1 MEDVH
6 GVDVSWLHH
15 STRGKRTTADSLF
28 SVSRSANMF
37 LADSVGSPD
46 HHHRQHAPSSPGLA
60 KDARPRTSSHG
71 GLPPPGTHNERKSPE
86 SAVPA
91 VQQPSAPSPA
101 PSTPTAAPP
110 IPTPAQKIPTKR
122 PALLGRASTDKPQ
135 QPGSVTPPESRAS
148 LRKNSWISSISSK
161 FSSQNSPAQTTQVQ
175 AQGSSAN
182 TSAADGVPATANGAL
197 NGIQTA
203 ANHSQTTYEPY
214 IPQQPKGSFISNA
227 LRRLSS
233 GSQVGGSLGKAI
245 PNGGVCPRKV
255 MNVDPNRTRCL
266 LPELNQSKLRRV
278 AFCVDVEIA
287 GGPRYKDD
295 ADTEERQQK
304 RKDKKLKERGEGEA
318 LKNPESVAEDKDKEG
333 VVNIFDSQE
342 VVGTEQAPDPEG
354 TVVNDEKSE
363 PSKKK
368 ERKKRSEAERK
379 ERKEKKRRKAEE
391 NGSIPLELTRDD
403 DEVSADGASEGC
415 TQAAPKHQDRPT
427 TDPLRIYRRCCQL
440 RETPILKRISDQL
453 SNPAA
458 TALSAP
464 GVVACLDLT
473 GSRLQ
478 LADVVTLSDWLAIVP
493 VKKLFLDDAD
503 LNDEKTRLIL
513 AGLLAAKVP
522 EAGKRRK
529 SASGEA
535 RNGSE
540 NVEERCGVVKKLV
553 LKNNPKITVEGWRHI
568 ALFIYMCKSLLA
580 LDVSM
585 IPFPSS
591 PPQPAPQVPNG
602 SPSATSD
609 RKAAS
614 KDIAEV
620 VSKAI
625 SERLGGSKLEE
636 LLLSEC
642 SLSSSSIRKIVDGA
656 IISGVQR
663 LGLAGNNVDG
673 EGLEHILHYIKSGV
687 CQGLDLGGNT
697 LRDSIS
703 RLTECFTKDCPLWA
717 LSVADCDLTPESLR
731 ILLPALGNLPNFIFL
746 DLSHNRDLFS
756 NSLSLSLLRRYMP
769 LFTKLKRIHLTD
781 VSLSQA
787 DVIGIAEVIPECPVI
802 AHVDIQGN
810 PKISALA
817 VATTEEEQEEAAAVY
832 ASLTLAAKV
841 SQTIVF
847 LGVDVPG
854 PESNE
859 VVKALAKQVIAYCLR
874 NMQNIEGVPELQ
886 NASRDAALPDV
897 LQHLVG
903 HADDTSTTSADDD
916 AAPDDDYIVGGTG
929 VAKALSYCLRQKESD
944 LRRTSIPASGTATPR
959 SSQATVS
966 EESHRARIMSKN
978 LLENA
983 RNIRQRLQ
991 MALTREAI
999 AGNEIPYRK
1008 FSGMF
1013 CNYVLNLTIIGRLI
1027 FLDQTLQGMIKRFED
1042 EYPETRI
1049 RPSDATSTTSSI
1061 PSSSPPLSTV
1071 PTLSTATHNVFHDS
1085 DEDEPKALRSRHNSD
1100 VNLASRAQT
1109 LEEGRLHRL
1118 GHRLRTEFINPSRP
1132 SSSHTEQA
1140 DISGSMNDL
1149 GLPPHVMALRHH
1161 LMTYSGEQLRAMT
1174 EGAGWEKAFND
1185 IVENAEELKRMEKEN
1200 PEEFAKFRDTQI
1212 AALKNASPSGD
1223 FSGRWNSIGKDNES
1237 AIED

>member
-15 STRGKRTTADSLF
+15 SSTR
-28 SVSRSANMF
+28 
-37 LADSVGSPD
+37 D
-46 HHHRQHAPSSPGLA
+46 HHHRQYAPSSPGLP
-60 KDARPRTSSHG
+60 KDAKPRTSSHG
-71 GLPPPGTHNERKSPE
+71 GLPPNGTHNERKTPE
-86 SAVPA
+86 SATSA
-91 VQQPSAPSPA
+91 VQELPAPSAA
-101 PSTPTAAPP
+101 PSTPTAAPAT
-110 IPTPAQKIPTKR
+110 PTPAQKIPTKR
-122 PALLGRASTDKPQ
+122 PTLLGRSGSEKQ
-135 QPGSVTPPESRAS
+135 QPGSVTPPETKTS

-182 TSAADGVPATANGAL
+182 TTAAEGVAATANGAL
-197 NGIQTA
+197 NGIHA
-203 ANHSQTTYEPY
+203 AASQTHSAYEPY
-214 IPQQPKGSFISNA
+214 VPQQPKGSFISNA

-233 GSQVGGSLGKAI
+233 GSQVGGSLGKAV

-255 MNVDPNRTRCL
+255 MNVDPNRTRCQV
-266 LPELNQSKLRRV
+266 PELNQSKLRRV

-287 GGPRYKDD
+287 GGPRYKDE
-295 ADTEERQQK
+295 ADNEERKQK
-304 RKDKKLKERGEGEA
+304 RKDKKIKERGEGEA
-318 LKNPESVAEDKDKEG
+318 LKHPETAAEEKDKERD
-333 VVNIFDSQE
+333 VDAVLLQE
-342 VVGTEQAPDPEG
+342 VTGAEQAPHPEG
-354 TVVNDEKSE
+354 TGTTNEKSE
-363 PSKKK
+363 PSRKK
-368 ERKKRSEAERK
+368 EKKKRSEAERK

-391 NGSIPLELTRDD
+391 NGSVPLEISRDD
-403 DEVSADGASEGC
+403 DEVSADGASEGSSKPS
-415 TQAAPKHQDRPT
+415 PKHQDRPT

-453 SNPAA
+453 SNPST
-458 TALSAP
+458 TALSAL
-464 GVVACLDLT
+464 GTVTCLDLT

-478 LADVVTLSDWLAIVP
+478 LADVVTLSDWLAVVP
-493 VKKLFLDDAD
+493 VEKLFLDDAD
-503 LNDEKTRLIL
+503 LNDEKIRVIL

-529 SASGEA
+529 STSEEA
-535 RNGSE
+535 KNGSE
-540 NVEERCGVVKKLV
+540 NIEERSGVVKKLL
-553 LKNNPKITVEGWRHI
+553 LKNNPKITAEGWRHI
-568 ALFIYMCKSLLA
+568 ALFIYMCKSLMA

-585 IPFPSS
+585 IPFPASS
-591 PPQPAPQVPNG
+591 PQPVHQVSNG
-602 SPSATSD
+602 TVGASAE
-609 RKAAS
+609 KKVAS
-614 KDIAEV
+614 KDVAEV
-620 VSKAI
+620 LSKAI

-642 SLSSSSIRKIVDGA
+642 GLSSSSIRRIVDGA
-656 IISGVQR
+656 IVSGVQR
-663 LGLAGNNVDG
+663 LGLAGNDID
-673 EGLEHILHYIKSGV
+673 EQGLEHIIHYIKSGV

-703 RLTECFTKDCPLWA
+703 RLTECFTKDCSLWA

-731 ILLPALGNLPNFIFL
+731 ILFPALGKLPNFIFL

-756 NSLSLSLLRRYMP
+756 NSLSLCLLRKYMP
-769 LFTKLKRIHLTD
+769 QFKKLKRIHLTD

-787 DVIGIAEVIPECPVI
+787 DVVGIAEVIPECPVI

-817 VATTEEEQEEAAAVY
+817 AASTEEEQEEAAAVY

-854 PESNE
+854 PASNE

-886 NASRDAALPDV
+886 NASRDAVLPDV

-903 HADDTSTTSADDD
+903 HADDISAAPADDD

-944 LRRTSIPASGTATPR
+944 LRRTSLLASGTATPK

-983 RNIRQRLQ
+983 RNIRQRLHV
-991 MALTREAI
+991 ALAREAK
-999 AGNEIPYRK
+999 AGNDIPYRRS
-1008 FSGMF
+1008 SGTLL
-1013 CNYVLNLTIIGRLI
+1013 YVPNLIVPGRLI

-1049 RPSDATSTTSSI
+1049 QSSDAVSTTSSI

-1071 PTLSTATHNVFHDS
+1071 PRLSTSATDNADNVVQDS

-1118 GHRLRTEFINPSRP
+1118 GHRIRTEFINPSRP

-1140 DISGSMNDL
+1140 NLSGSMNDF
-1149 GLPPHVMALRHH
+1149 GLPPHVMALRNQFAS
-1161 LMTYSGEQLRAMT
+1161 YSGEQIREMT

-1185 IVENAEELKRMEKEN
+1185 IVENAEELKRMEKEC

-1212 AALKNASPSGD
+1212 AALKNASPDVD
-1223 FSGRWNSIGKDNES
+1223 FSDRWTAIGKES
-1237 AIED
+1237 ENAIED

>member
-1 MEDVH
+1 M
-6 GVDVSWLHH
+6 
-15 STRGKRTTADSLF
+15 TADPLF
-28 SVSRSANMF
+28 LVSRIPNTF
-37 LADSVGSPD
+37 VADSVRSSD
-46 HHHRQHAPSSPGLA
+46 HHHRQYAPSSPGLP

-71 GLPPPGTHNERKSPE
+71 GLPPNGTHIERKSPE
-86 SAVPA
+86 SAASA

-101 PSTPTAAPP
+101 PSTPTPAPLT
-110 IPTPAQKIPTKR
+110 PTPAQKIPTKR
-122 PALLGRASTDKPQ
+122 PTLLGRAGSEKT
-135 QPGSVTPPESRAS
+135 QPGSVTPPEFKAS

-182 TSAADGVPATANGAL
+182 TNAAEGVAATANGAL
-197 NGIQTA
+197 NGIHAAATQTHTA
-203 ANHSQTTYEPY
+203 YEPY
-214 IPQQPKGSFISNA
+214 VPQQPKGSFISNA

-233 GSQVGGSLGKAI
+233 GSQVGGSLGKAV

-266 LPELNQSKLRRV
+266 VPELNQSKLRRV

-287 GGPRYKDD
+287 GGPRYKDE
-295 ADTEERQQK
+295 ADGEELKQK

-318 LKNPESVAEDKDKEG
+318 LKHPESAAEEKDTGGDFDAVASREAA
-333 VVNIFDSQE
+333 
-342 VVGTEQAPDPEG
+342 GTEQASNPEG
-354 TVVNDEKSE
+354 TVAVDEKTE

-368 ERKKRSEAERK
+368 EKKKRSEAERK

-391 NGSIPLELTRDD
+391 NGSVPLEITREDA
-403 DEVSADGASEGC
+403 EVSADGASEGS
-415 TQAAPKHQDRPT
+415 TKPLPKHQDRPT

-453 SNPAA
+453 SNPTT
-458 TALSAP
+458 TALSAL
-464 GVVACLDLT
+464 GTVTSLDLT

-478 LADVVTLSDWLAIVP
+478 LADVVTLSDWLAVVP

-503 LNDEKTRLIL
+503 LNDEKLRVIL

-529 SASGEA
+529 STSVEA
-535 RNGSE
+535 KIGSE
-540 NVEERCGVVKKLV
+540 NVEERSGVIKKLV
-553 LKNNPKITVEGWRHI
+553 LKNNPKITAEGWKHI
-568 ALFIYMCKSLLA
+568 ALFIYMCKSLMA

-591 PPQPAPQVPNG
+591 PPQAAPQVSNG
-602 SPSATSD
+602 SLGASID
-609 RKAAS
+609 RKVAS
-614 KDIAEV
+614 KDISDAM
-620 VSKAI
+620 SKAI

-642 SLSSSSIRKIVDGA
+642 GLSSSSIRKVIDGA

-663 LGLAGNNVDG
+663 LGLAGNNIDE
-673 EGLEHILHYIKSGV
+673 EGLEHIIHYIKSGV

-703 RLTECFTKDCPLWA
+703 RLTACFTKDCPLWA

-731 ILLPALGNLPNFIFL
+731 ILFPALGNLPNFMFL

-756 NSLSLSLLRRYMP
+756 NSLSLCLLRKYVP
-769 LFTKLKRIHLTD
+769 QFKKLKRIHLTD

-817 VATTEEEQEEAAAVY
+817 AASTEEEQEEAAAVY

-886 NASRDAALPDV
+886 TAPRDVVLPDV
-897 LQHLVG
+897 LQHLLG
-903 HADDTSTTSADDD
+903 HADDPSVIPADDD

-944 LRRTSIPASGTATPR
+944 LRRTSLPASGTATPK
-959 SSQATVS
+959 SSHATVS

-991 MALTREAI
+991 IALAREAK
-999 AGNEIPYRK
+999 AGNDIPYRK
-1008 FSGMF
+1008 SSVMF
-1013 CNYVLNLTIIGRLI
+1013 PNYASNLTVLGRLI

-1049 RPSDATSTTSSI
+1049 QSSDATSTSSSI
-1061 PSSSPPLSTV
+1061 PSSSPPLSAV
-1071 PTLSTATHNVFHDS
+1071 PTLSVGATDSTENVFHDS

-1100 VNLASRAQT
+1100 VSFASRAQT

-1118 GHRLRTEFINPSRP
+1118 GHRIRTEFINPSRP

-1140 DISGSMNDL
+1140 NLSGSMNDL
-1149 GLPPHVMALRHH
+1149 GLPPHVMAMRNHFA
-1161 LMTYSGEQLRAMT
+1161 TYSGEQIREMT
-1174 EGAGWEKAFND
+1174 EGTGWEKAFND
-1185 IVENAEELKRMEKEN
+1185 IVENAEDLKRMEKEN
-1200 PEEFAKFRDTQI
+1200 PEEFAKFRETQI
-1212 AALKNASPSGD
+1212 AALKNASPDVD
-1223 FSGRWNSIGKDNES
+1223 FSDRWTTVGKENES